1 MKTDTQQL
9 IRFENL
15 DLGYG
20 RRTVLRGVQG
30 SISHGAFM
38 GIVGPNGSG
47 KTTLLKAILGW
58 VKPRT
63 GQIMRMP
70 NLRFGYVPQR
80 NTIDALYPLT
90 SLDIVLMGLY
100 GTRMPGLPMT
110 ANNRTTAMDAI
121 RSVGLEHKAQ
131 ALFSELSGGQQQRIL
146 LARALVGQPDI
157 LILDEPTNGM
167 DIVSEASVMKTVD
180 EVHSKTGMTIVL
192 VTHLLHVVAQHAT
205 EIGLIQGDRIE
216 FGATKDL
223 LTEQHLTALYGTRI
237 QVGQINGKPI
247 VTTL

>member
-15 DLGYG
+15 ELGYG
-20 RRTVLRGVQG
+20 RRTILRGVQG
-30 SISHGAFM
+30 SISRGVFM

-47 KTTLLKAILGW
+47 KTTLLKALLGR
-58 VKPRT
+58 VKPQS
-63 GQIMRMP
+63 GQITQLP

-100 GTRMPGLPMT
+100 GTRIPGMRMT
-110 ANNRTTAMDAI
+110 ARDRKTALDAI
-121 RSVGLEHKAQ
+121 CGVGLEHKAN

-192 VTHLLHVVAQHAT
+192 VTHLLHVVAQHVT

-216 FGATKDL
+216 FGATQDL
-223 LTEQHLTALYGTRI
+223 LTEEHLTGLYGTRI
-237 QVGQINGKPI
+237 QVGQINGKTV

>member
-1 MKTDTQQL
+1 MTETQQL

-15 DLGYG
+15 DLGYA
-20 RRTVLRGVQG
+20 RRTVLRSVQG
-30 SISHGAFM
+30 SISRGVFM

-47 KTTLLKAILGW
+47 KTTLLKAILGS
-58 VKPRT
+58 VEPQS
-63 GQIMRMP
+63 GQITRMP
-70 NLRFGYVPQR
+70 GLRFGYVPQR

-100 GTRMPGLPMT
+100 GTRIPGTRMT
-110 ANNRTTAMDAI
+110 SRDRETSLNAI
-121 RSVGLEHKAQ
+121 RGVGLEHKAQ

-192 VTHLLHVVAQHAT
+192 VTHLLHVVAQHVT
-205 EIGLIQGDRIE
+205 EIGLIQGDQIE
-216 FGATKDL
+216 FGMTKDL
-223 LTEQHLTALYGTRI
+223 LTEQHLTELYGTPI
-237 QVGQINGKPI
+237 QVGQMNGKTV

>member
-1 MKTDTQQL
+1 MKTDPQPL

-15 DLGYG
+15 NLGYG

-30 SISHGAFM
+30 SIPRGVFM

-47 KTTLLKAILGW
+47 KTTLLKAILGR
-58 VKPRT
+58 VKPQS
-63 GQIMRMP
+63 GQIIRNP
-70 NLRFGYVPQR
+70 QLRFGYVPQR

-100 GTRMPGLPMT
+100 GTRMPGMPMT
-110 ANNRTTAMDAI
+110 NRDRDTALDAI
-121 RSVGLEHKAQ
+121 RSVGLEVKAQ

-180 EVHSKTGMTIVL
+180 DVHSRTGMTIVL
-192 VTHLLHVVAQHAT
+192 VTHLLHVVAQHVT

-216 FGATKDL
+216 FGATQTL
-223 LTEQHLTALYGTRI
+223 LTAQHLTELYGTPI
-237 QVGQINGKPI
+237 QVGQINGKTV

>member
-1 MKTDTQQL
+1 MKADSQSL
-9 IRFENL
+9 IQFGNL
-15 DLGYG
+15 NLGYG
-20 RRTVLRGVQG
+20 RRTVLRDVKG
-30 SISHGAFM
+30 SIPRGVFM

-47 KTTLLKAILGW
+47 KTTLLKAILGR
-58 VKPRT
+58 VKPQR
-63 GQIMRMP
+63 GEIIREP

-100 GTRMPGLPMT
+100 GTRAPGMRMSAKDRET
-110 ANNRTTAMDAI
+110 ALEAI
-121 RSVGLEHKAQ
+121 RGVGLEHKTH

-146 LARALVGQPDI
+146 LARALVGKPDL

-180 EVHSKTGMTIVL
+180 DVHSKTGMTIVL
-192 VTHLLHVVAQHAT
+192 VTHLLHVVAQHVT

-223 LTEQHLTALYGTRI
+223 LTEKHLTELYGTRI
-237 QVGQINGKPI
+237 QVGQINGKTI

>member
-1 MKTDTQQL
+1 
-9 IRFENL
+9 
-15 DLGYG
+15 
-20 RRTVLRGVQG
+20 
-30 SISHGAFM
+30 M

-47 KTTLLKAILGW
+47 KTTLLKAILGR
-58 VKPRT
+58 VKPQS
-63 GQIMRMP
+63 GQIIRNP
-70 NLRFGYVPQR
+70 QLRFGYVPQR

-100 GTRMPGLPMT
+100 GTRMPGMPMT
-110 ANNRTTAMDAI
+110 NRDRDTALDAI
-121 RSVGLEHKAQ
+121 RSVGLEVKAQ

-180 EVHSKTGMTIVL
+180 DVHSRTGMTIVL
-192 VTHLLHVVAQHAT
+192 VTHLLHVVAQHVT

-216 FGATKDL
+216 FGATQTL
-223 LTEQHLTALYGTRI
+223 LTAQHLTELYGTPI
-237 QVGQINGKPI
+237 QVGQINGKTV

>member
-1 MKTDTQQL
+1 
-9 IRFENL
+9 
-15 DLGYG
+15 
-20 RRTVLRGVQG
+20 
-30 SISHGAFM
+30 
-38 GIVGPNGSG
+38 
-47 KTTLLKAILGW
+47 
-58 VKPRT
+58 
-63 GQIMRMP
+63 
-70 NLRFGYVPQR
+70 
-80 NTIDALYPLT
+80 
-90 SLDIVLMGLY
+90 
-100 GTRMPGLPMT
+100 MT
-110 ANNRTTAMDAI
+110 AQDRKKALEAI
-121 RSVGLEHKAQ
+121 QGVGLEHKTH

-192 VTHLLHVVAQHAT
+192 VTHLLHVVAQHVT

-223 LTEQHLTALYGTRI
+223 LTEKHLTQLYGTPI
-237 QVGQINGKPI
+237 QVGQINGKTI